1 MKNLKKHFYK
11 KKIVITGH
19 TGFKG
24 SWLTPW
30 LQSYGAQIYGISN
43 GYPSKPS
50 NFKIL
55 KLSKKINHI
64 LMDLRNSSKLKKIIN
79 NIKPDYIFH
88 LAAQSLVKE
97 SFENPIT
104 TFTSNSIGTC
114 NVLESVRYLKNKCVV
129 VIITSDKS
137 YKNLEIKRG
146 YNEEDLIGG
155 IDPYSA
161 SKGCAELI
169 IKSYYESFLKKKT
182 NIKIGISRAGNVIG
196 GGDWS
201 KNRIITDCIRAW
213 SKERIVSVRNPK

>member
-24 SWLTPW
+24 SWLTLW

-137 YKNLEIKRG
+137 YRNFEIKRG
-146 YNEEDLIGG
+146 YVEEDILGG
-155 IDPYSA
+155 DDPYSA
-161 SKGCAELI
+161 SKASAEFVI
-169 IKSYYESFLKKKT
+169 NSYFKSFLT
-182 NIKIGISRAGNVIG
+182 SV
-196 GGDWS
+196 
-201 KNRIITDCIRAW
+201 NRLEIIIE
-213 SKERIVSVRNPK
+213 K

>member
-24 SWLTPW
+24 SWLTLW

-88 LAAQSLVKE
+88 LAAQPLIYTGYKKPFETYNINFNGSLNIVD
-97 SFENPIT
+97 IT
-104 TFTSNSIGTC
+104 
-114 NVLESVRYLKNKCVV
+114 L
-129 VIITSDKS
+129 
-137 YKNLEIKRG
+137 
-146 YNEEDLIGG
+146 
-155 IDPYSA
+155 SA
-161 SKGCAELI
+161 QF
-169 IKSYYESFLKKKT
+169 IKSLTLVIRKPLELTWLLNSSKLFALTFFNSNLMLLPSIHKRIQWLKPKGKT
-182 NIKIGISRAGNVIG
+182 SL
-196 GGDWS
+196 
-201 KNRIITDCIRAW
+201 IRNQIAL
-213 SKERIVSVRNPK
+213 NL

>member
-11 KKIVITGH
+11 KKIIITGH

-24 SWLTPW
+24 SWLTLW
-30 LQSYGAQIYGISN
+30 LQSYGAKIYGISN
-43 GYPSKPS
+43 GYPSNPS

-55 KLSKKINHI
+55 KLNNKINHKI
-64 LMDLRNSSKLKKIIN
+64 MDLRNLSKLKKIN
-79 NIKPDYIFH
+79 KIKPDYIFH

-114 NVLESVRYLKNKCVV
+114 NVLESTRHLKNKCVV

-146 YNEEDLIGG
+146 YHEEDLIGG
-155 IDPYSA
+155 VDPYSA

-169 IKSYYESFLKKKT
+169 IKSYYESFLKKKQT
-182 NIKIGISRAGNVIG
+182 
-196 GGDWS
+196 S
-201 KNRIITDCIRAW
+201 KLVFQ
-213 SKERIVSVRNPK
+213 EQGM